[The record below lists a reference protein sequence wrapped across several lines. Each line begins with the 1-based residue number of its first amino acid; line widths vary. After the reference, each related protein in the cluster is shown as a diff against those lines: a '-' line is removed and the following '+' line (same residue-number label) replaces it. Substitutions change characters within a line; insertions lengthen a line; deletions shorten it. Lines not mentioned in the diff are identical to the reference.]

1 MPRSRRGGERIKAA
15 DEIRPGAPV
24 HDDHVER
31 STTDCGYQGRHRVS
45 PAQRLPSMGDP
56 GFSGMVAV
64 RATARNSPRC
74 TPRSRPSPAFG
85 RLLAPCG
92 SSQPVRPAPLRPK
105 RLDCGIDRGDAT
117 AESGGSEPSAGPAFA
132 NAILHHVR
140 LRLQQIRQGTLV
152 LLSSADATRYD
163 VGRLPRQPSGGQP
176 SGGQS
181 VEGLRGVG
189 R

>member
-1 MPRSRRGGERIKAA
+1 MDTAFKAFTSIWTFA
-15 DEIRPGAPV
+15 CAVWVIAASEACAPPTK
-24 HDDHVER
+24 E
-31 STTDCGYQGRHRVS
+31 G
-45 PAQRLPSMGDP
+45 
-56 GFSGMVAV
+56 
-64 RATARNSPRC
+64 
-74 TPRSRPSPAFG
+74 
-85 RLLAPCG
+85 
-92 SSQPVRPAPLRPK
+92 
-105 RLDCGIDRGDAT
+105 LDCGIDRGDAT